1 MLYLLKSAEY
11 GKDENGKEGFFF
23 SLKIGYT
30 EYEEDDLIKTRRL
43 FAYFAHHKSVKLLAV
58 IPKGTKQHEKRL
70 HQRFKKYLWEGNEW
84 YYYNQKIVD
93 YFKSLTAEDLEKLPN
108 LNNKTKLCNFK
119 KLIDTDLRNDLK
131 YLISFLFDNEEDCE
145 NYLYI
150 LLNVFERKITLESA
164 INYIKNDKLVNQQK
178 LNHYLTVVNN
188 FKTNRFSENEEL
200 NEKVVNFYNTYN
212 SYTTMKDKLRYLCE
226 YSKSSSKESMDAILS
241 QIPDSDDVKSYF
253 TTIGPSRLYE
263 LGYNVTK
270 IKKELGILTFSPEL
284 LINTIYS
291 TFKVGDRIF
300 LSDLKSKLSTLY
312 ESISY
317 KKSPKATD
325 IIDFFGVKPF
335 KADCNI
341 DGVVKKSNGY
351 ELISSHELELRIKLE
366 KLNNNN

>member
-11 GKDENGKEGFFF
+11 GIDENGKEGFFF

-30 EYEEDDLIKTRRL
+30 EHEEDDLIKNRRL

-58 IPKGTKQHEKRL
+58 IPNGTEQHEKRL

-84 YYYNQKIVD
+84 YYYNQEIVD

-108 LNNKTKLCNFK
+108 LNNKTKLRNFK
-119 KLIDTDLRNDLK
+119 KLIDTELRNDLK

-200 NEKVVNFYNTYN
+200 NKKVVNFYNTYN
-212 SYTTMKDKLRYLCE
+212 SYTTMREKLRYLCE
-226 YSKSSSKESMDAILS
+226 YSKSADKETLDLILYQLS
-241 QIPDSDDVKSYF
+241 GSDEVKIYYLSL
-253 TTIGPSRLYE
+253 GSDRLYE
-263 LGYNVTK
+263 LGYNVTR
-270 IKKELGILTFSPEL
+270 IKKELGILTFSQEI
-284 LINTIYS
+284 LIDTIYS
-291 TFKVGDRIF
+291 NFHIGDKLF
-300 LSDLKSKLSTLY
+300 LSDLKSMLSVLY
-312 ESISY
+312 ESINYS
-317 KKSPKATD
+317 KTPKATD
-325 IIDFFGVKPF
+325 IKDFFEIKTF
-335 KADCNI
+335 KAINSK
-341 DGVVKKSNGY
+341 VSTEKRVNGY
-351 ELISSHELELRIKLE
+351 ILVSSYEDRLRQELTET
-366 KLNNNN
+366 N